1 MLTNALTKQIFALFT
16 IPACLL
22 LLTGCPSLP
31 ADNNGPPA
39 SRGNGREIGR
49 PDPVNDYRVYSVR
62 PGDTLFSIG
71 ARFNSPWQ
79 DIQALNSVDA
89 ANLEAGR
96 VLLIPIPTESA
107 SGKVDDDAGRVR
119 EPVQD
124 VHNGRIV
131 GGNGNTGGRWIW
143 PVQGR
148 MAREYGDAVR
158 GLPEPGI
165 AISAPANTGVRAVAD
180 GKVIFAIRRPNHL
193 SSGWGNV
200 VAIRHDR
207 KMVSWYAYLGAIRT
221 REGARVRR
229 GDIIATVGEA
239 GAANSDLI
247 AFRLFHNERPV
258 NPERY
263 MPQH

>member
-1 MLTNALTKQIFALFT
+1 MLTKAGAKQIFVLFT

-22 LLTGCPSLP
+22 LFTGCPSLP
-31 ADNNGPPA
+31 AGKNGSPTDIE
-39 SRGNGREIGR
+39 NGQEIGR
-49 PDPVNDYRVYSVR
+49 PDPIHDYRVYYVR

-71 ARFNSPWQ
+71 ARFNARWQ

-89 ANLEAGR
+89 ASLEAGR

-107 SGKVDDDAGRVR
+107 SEKVSDGAGGRYDPGRNLQKGRV
-119 EPVQD
+119 
-124 VHNGRIV
+124 V
-131 GGNGNTGGRWIW
+131 GDKDNTGGRWIW
-143 PVQGR
+143 PLQGR
-148 MAREYGDAVR
+148 IAREYGDALH

-180 GKVIFAIRRPNHL
+180 GKVIFTIRRPNHL

-200 VAIRHDR
+200 VAIRHEQ
-207 KMVSWYAYLGAIRT
+207 KMVSWYAYLGSIRV

-229 GDIIATVGEA
+229 GDIIATVGKA
-239 GAANSDLI
+239 GTANNNQI